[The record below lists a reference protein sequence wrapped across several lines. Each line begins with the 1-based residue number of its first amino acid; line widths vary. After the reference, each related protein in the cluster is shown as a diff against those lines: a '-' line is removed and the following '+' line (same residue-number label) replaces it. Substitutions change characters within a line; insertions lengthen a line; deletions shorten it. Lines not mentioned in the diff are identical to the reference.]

1 MARRRPARLIERIL
15 EYGVLAGSA
24 AWSGCVMTRPAHTA
38 PLSPPAGLA
47 VRPVH
52 FASESGGTI
61 RAWLLPGVPGAG
73 AILLLH
79 GVGDNRT
86 SMVGRARFLH
96 RAGYTVLLPDFQ
108 AHGESEGP
116 QITFGALESLDA
128 RAAVAFLRACSAGE
142 RVGVIGVSMGGAAAL
157 LGPGPLR
164 ADAFVLESV
173 YPTIRQAL
181 DDRLGVWMGP
191 FGGLRRFVTPLVLQG
206 VSGELGIGEEALRP
220 IDRVS
225 EAGAPVLVVAG
236 TRDAYT
242 PLDESRDL
250 FAHAREPREFWAVEG
265 AGHED
270 LHAFAGAEYESRI
283 GAFLGR
289 YLRADAPGSQRIVA
303 DGADGGARQGEGE
316 RLPACGA

>member
-1 MARRRPARLIERIL
+1 
-15 EYGVLAGSA
+15 
-24 AWSGCVMTRPAHTA
+24 MTRPAHTA

-52 FASESGGTI
+52 FESESGGTI
-61 RAWLLPGVPGAG
+61 RAWLLPGLPGAG

-86 SMVGRARFLH
+86 SMIARARFLH
-96 RAGYTVLLPDFQ
+96 RDGYTVLLPDFQ
-108 AHGESEGP
+108 AHGESDGP
-116 QITFGALESLDA
+116 HITFGALESLDA
-128 RAAVAFLRACSAGE
+128 RAAVEFLRACSAGE

-181 DDRLGVWMGP
+181 DDRLSVWMGP

-206 VSGELGIGEEALRP
+206 VSSELGIGEEALRP

-242 PLDESRDL
+242 PLGESREL
-250 FAHAREPREFWAVEG
+250 FAQAREPREFWAVEG

-283 GAFLGR
+283 GLFLRR
-289 YLRADAPGSQRIVA
+289 YLRADPLAGPRNVG
-303 DGADGGARQGEGE
+303 DGGVLRAAGE
-316 RLPACGA
+316 RPRACGD